1 MPLQRPDIEQVK
13 NLAGKFGIDLTDTE
27 ARLFRIRIL
36 EHIEAME
43 QFQELR
49 IEEDQ
54 PPFLYFDRDVGYR
67 ATEAEDPLNVGLLRF
82 LDFGDDVNIGE
93 WPLYIHDSL
102 KEIQTHRNRLM
113 ALPNDYRKV
122 ELQHAQKIVSLNIER
137 CKQFFESLKLK

>member
-54 PPFLYFDRDVGYR
+54 PPLRYFDRDAGYR
-67 ATEAEDPLNVGLLRF
+67 PTEAEDPLNAFIRKCRVKGAPDGPLAGKTVGLSKHLTEDLFSNIVF
-82 LDFGDDVNIGE
+82 LGTSGAENFGYMSSANN
-93 WPLYIHDSL
+93 L
-102 KEIQTHRNRLM
+102 
-113 ALPNDYRKV
+113 
-122 ELQHAQKIVSLNIER
+122 
-137 CKQFFESLKLK
+137 

>member
-54 PPFLYFDRDVGYR
+54 PPLRYFDRDAGYR
-67 ATEAEDPLNVGLLRF
+67 PTEAEDPLNAFIRKCRVKGAPDGPLAGKTVGLKDHIAVAGVPLTLGSRF
-82 LDFGDDVNIGE
+82 MEGYVPDFDASIVTRLLDNGA
-93 WPLYIHDSL
+93 
-102 KEIQTHRNRLM
+102 T
-113 ALPNDYRKV
+113 
-122 ELQHAQKIVSLNIER
+122 IVGKMNMV
-137 CKQFFESLKLK
+137 